1 MKFINPTLK
10 LLFVFVVF
18 YLVSCNDETNEI
30 GSNLA
35 VVPKQMLS
43 ANISIRGTIRLMPQM
58 LMAQGGNPSDSYT
71 WEIDTSFKAP
81 ERLRIGATDGI
92 VTLEGAS
99 AEGFKAGTTYF
110 RVMVSDGEYTSKGMV
125 GLVIT
130 DYKVDPISVVQ
141 QLDAPGY
148 QLMNGVLGEPYCAS
162 LFVMGGTPPYTFLMD
177 SVYSSEIELYGL
189 SLDPD
194 YGLITGKIP
203 KNAVPRVLSFR
214 VEIED
219 SKGKTAIYNPD
230 YKIRIR

>member
-1 MKFINPTLK
+1 MKFTNPTST
-10 LLFVFVVF
+10 LLIVLVIFH
-18 YLVSCNDETNEI
+18 LVSCNDDTSEI
-30 GSNLA
+30 GSNLS

-43 ANISIRGTIRLMPQM
+43 ANISIRGTIQLIPQM
-58 LMAQGGNPSDSYT
+58 LMAQGGNPKDFYT

-81 ERLRIGATDGI
+81 DRLRIGATDGI

-99 AEGFKAGTTYF
+99 AEGFKAGTIYF
-110 RVMVSDGEYTSKGMV
+110 RVLVSDGEFTNRGMV

-148 QLMNGVLGEPYCAS
+148 QLMNGVLGETYCAS

-177 SVYSSEIELYGL
+177 SVYSSELKNYGL
-189 SLDPD
+189 SVDSD

-203 KNAVPRVLSFR
+203 SNAVPRVLSFR
-214 VEIED
+214 VDIKD

-230 YKIRIR
+230 YRIRVR